1 MKTLPLVVTVATSLF
16 CASAL
21 HAQTTVTTRKA
32 DGRKTTTTFTSRRS
46 QMTTSQRARIEN
58 APVAIGPRT
67 DGIIP
72 RAIRSGNAI
81 QMINPAAPAEYG
93 NGQDVTRHEADDPNQ
108 RPQGLKLYAI
118 EF

>member
-1 MKTLPLVVTVATSLF
+1 MKTFPLVLTLSVGLLS
-16 CASAL
+16 ASAL
-21 HAQTTVTTRKA
+21 HAQTTVTTRNA
-32 DGRKTTTTFTSRRS
+32 TGRKTTKTFTSRHV
-46 QMTTSQRARIEN
+46 TTAERTRVIS

-72 RAIRSGNAI
+72 RAIRSGNPL

-93 NGQDVTRHEADDPNQ
+93 SGQDVTRHEVDDPFQ

>member
-1 MKTLPLVVTVATSLF
+1 MKILLLAVTVAATMF

-21 HAQTTVTTRKA
+21 QAQTTVTKRNSS
-32 DGRKTTTTFTSRRS
+32 GRKTTTTYTSRR
-46 QMTTSQRARIEN
+46 TTIDRSRIAN

-67 DGIIP
+67 DGVVP
-72 RAIRSGNAI
+72 RAIRSGNPL

-93 NGQDVTRHEADDPNQ
+93 TGQDVTRREVDDPNQ
-108 RPQGLKLYAI
+108 RPQGLRLYAI

>member
-1 MKTLPLVVTVATSLF
+1 MKTLSLAITVAAGLF
-16 CASAL
+16 CASTL
-21 HAQTTVTTRKA
+21 HAQTTVTTRA
-32 DGRKTTTTFTSRRS
+32 TNGRKTTTTFTSRRS
-46 QMTTSQRARIEN
+46 TVTATQRARIEN

-67 DGIIP
+67 DGVIP

-93 NGQDVTRHEADDPNQ
+93 SGQDVTRHEVDDPNQ
-108 RPQGLKLYAI
+108 RPQGLRLYAI

>member
-1 MKTLPLVVTVATSLF
+1 MKTLSLVLTVAASLF

-21 HAQTTVTTRKA
+21 HAQTTVTTRGTN
-32 DGRKTTTTFTSRRS
+32 GRKTTTTFTTRRS
-46 QMTTSQRARIEN
+46 TVTNAERSRIAN

-67 DGIIP
+67 DGVVP

-81 QMINPAAPAEYG
+81 QMVNPAAPAEYG
-93 NGQDVTRHEADDPNQ
+93 SGQDVTRHEVDDPNQ

>member
-1 MKTLPLVVTVATSLF
+1 MKTLPLVVTVAASLF

-21 HAQTTVTTRKA
+21 HAQTTVTTRNA
-32 DGRKTTTTFTSRRS
+32 GGRKTTTTFTSRR
-46 QMTTSQRARIEN
+46 TSVRERNRVNN

-72 RAIRSGNAI
+72 RAVRSGNPL

-93 NGQDVTRHEADDPNQ
+93 SGQDVTRHEGDDPFQ
-108 RPQGLKLYAI
+108 RAQGLRLYAV